1 MRRLSLALAL
11 SFVAPA
17 GAEAL
22 DCGGMKSSAQP
33 FELTIDSTGK
43 SVGKDP
49 VAMPMR
55 RQVIRKIDETVV
67 FDIFSPSRVL
77 RRTFAANGLLTEV
90 IGADDKTPRVAS
102 YSIDMAKDYF
112 ALGKPFD
119 FNVVMKTPD
128 GQANSEVNTS
138 VSFDGEVEMELG
150 GCVYPLTKIVESNH
164 GAVKGKAV
172 SNRVEFWYS
181 RDLKTSLYSRL
192 EGGDGYVLELRARD
206 ISTSFAPVE

>member
-119 FNVVMKTPD
+119 FNVVMKNSRRPSEFRGEHVGFVRRRGRD
-128 GQANSEVNTS
+128 GTRRMRLSADE
-138 VSFDGEVEMELG
+138 
-150 GCVYPLTKIVESNH
+150 
-164 GAVKGKAV
+164 
-172 SNRVEFWYS
+172 NR
-181 RDLKTSLYSRL
+181 
-192 EGGDGYVLELRARD
+192 
-206 ISTSFAPVE
+206 